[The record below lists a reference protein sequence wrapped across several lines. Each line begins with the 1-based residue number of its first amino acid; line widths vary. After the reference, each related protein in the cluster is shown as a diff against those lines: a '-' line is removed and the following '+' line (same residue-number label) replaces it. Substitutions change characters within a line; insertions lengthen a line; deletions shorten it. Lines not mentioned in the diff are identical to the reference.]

1 MSDHRGKGFQTPTTE
16 HPPYDVKENF
26 EVPEKDP
33 DRLRSKLPRK
43 TGQTAPKSQKVRNFP
58 SHT

>member
-1 MSDHRGKGFQTPTTE
+1 MSDDRGKGFQTPAVE
-16 HPPYDVKENF
+16 NPPYDVKENF

-33 DRLRSKLPRK
+33 DKLRSKLPRA

>member
-1 MSDHRGKGFQTPTTE
+1 MTDARGKGFETPAIE
-16 HPPYDVKENF
+16 NPPYKPCADLT
-26 EVPEKDP
+26 VPEKDP

-43 TGQTAPKSQKVRNFP
+43 TGADPASSQKVRKFP

>member
-1 MSDHRGKGFQTPTTE
+1 MADTRGKGYEHATTE

>member
-1 MSDHRGKGFQTPTTE
+1 MTDTRGKGFQTPAIE
-16 HPPYDVKENF
+16 DPPYKPCTDF
-26 EVPEKDP
+26 TVPEKDP

-43 TGQTAPKSQKVRNFP
+43 TGAHPASSQKVRKFP

>member
-1 MSDHRGKGFQTPTTE
+1 MSDHRGKGYETPTTD

-26 EVPEKDP
+26 EVSEKDA
-33 DRLRSKLPRK
+33 SKHRK
-43 TGQTAPKSQKVRNFP
+43 NRPTGQTAPKSQKVRNFP